1 MADNSDILKRLEE
14 DQQRK
19 QEFIGDLKRQIRED
33 EIKRMR
39 KQEEDFELNLQND
52 NILINDE
59 MRGAEA
65 NARQTNYKNRL
76 INQMNENDDKRN
88 GENQQREMEDAL
100 FRRKMREALE

>member
-88 GENQQREMEDAL
+88 GENRQREMEDAL